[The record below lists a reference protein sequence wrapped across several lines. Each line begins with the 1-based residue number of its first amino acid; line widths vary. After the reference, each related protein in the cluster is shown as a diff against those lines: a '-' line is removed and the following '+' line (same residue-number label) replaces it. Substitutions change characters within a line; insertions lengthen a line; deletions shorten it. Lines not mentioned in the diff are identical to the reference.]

1 MSAKATVKRYLTRL
15 REIPRMTVKRYLM
28 FLLGVLV
35 CATGIA
41 FITRAA
47 LGTSPISS
55 TPFVLSLITP
65 PSMGVYTFLFNMLF
79 LVGEAV
85 LLKRFTWKQ
94 VLQIA
99 ATFIFS
105 LCIDGAL
112 ALIPTQ
118 LHGPL
123 PMKLLYLAI
132 GCPVMALGI
141 SLEIFGGV
149 IMLPGE
155 GFVKALAEKL
165 RVEFGNMKVIF
176 DSSLTAIAAVIAL
189 LAFGRLN
196 GVGFG
201 TLVSALLVGQ
211 IVKFYTRRLGF
222 IKKVFEEKPRPSS
235 GELRPYR
242 QRTRRNIRTAA
253 FSAVI
258 CLFQGFP
265 VTLHVRRDGP

>member
-1 MSAKATVKRYLTRL
+1 MSARTTA
-15 REIPRMTVKRYLM
+15 KRYLM

-35 CATGIA
+35 CAAGIA

-55 TPFVLSLITP
+55 TPFVLSLVTA

-85 LLKRFTWKQ
+85 LLKRFTWLQ
-94 VLQIA
+94 AVQIA
-99 ATFIFS
+99 ATFFFS
-105 LCIDGAL
+105 LCIDVAL
-112 ALIPTQ
+112 SIIPTQ
-118 LHGPL
+118 LNGPL

-132 GCPVMALGI
+132 GCGVMALGI

-165 RVEFGNMKVIF
+165 KIEFGNMKVIF
-176 DSSLTAIAAVIAL
+176 DSSLTAIAAVIAMI
-189 LAFGRLN
+189 AFGRLN

-211 IVKFYTRRLGF
+211 LVKLYTRRLGCL
-222 IKKVFEEKPRPSS
+222 KKIFEEKPRP
-235 GELRPYR
+235 GELK
-242 QRTRRNIRTAA
+242 A
-253 FSAVI
+253 
-258 CLFQGFP
+258 
-265 VTLHVRRDGP
+265 

>member
-176 DSSLTAIAAVIAL
+176 DSSLTSIAAVIAL

-235 GELRPYR
+235 GELR
-242 QRTRRNIRTAA
+242 A
-253 FSAVI
+253 
-258 CLFQGFP
+258 
-265 VTLHVRRDGP
+265 